1 MKGGDRQIRATKRGF
16 LFGLGST
23 TVRGTKNNEPPMN
36 KKTAA
41 LAAYASRSHASMP
54 SHRHVHVLARMLSRT
69 ALAAGLCAVALAAS
83 AGSVSY
89 SYDALGRL
97 ASAVYTDGSTTTTIT
112 YSYDA
117 AGNRTT
123 VATTSP

>member
-1 MKGGDRQIRATKRGF
+1 MNHVRDGQARSRASVWNR
-16 LFGLGST
+16 FGLFA
-23 TVRGTKNNEPPMN
+23 RG
-36 KKTAA
+36 AC
-41 LAAYASRSHASMP
+41 AS
-54 SHRHVHVLARMLSRT
+54 LLMLSG
-69 ALAAGLCAVALAAS
+69 LAVH

-97 ASAVYTDGSTTTTIT
+97 AQVVYNNGTATTTIN

-117 AGNRTT
+117 AGNRTS

>member
-1 MKGGDRQIRATKRGF
+1 
-16 LFGLGST
+16 
-23 TVRGTKNNEPPMN
+23 MN

-41 LAAYASRSHASMP
+41 LAAYASISRASMP
-54 SHRHVHVLARMLSRT
+54 SHRHVHVLARLLSRT
-69 ALAAGLCAVALAAS
+69 VLAAGLCSIALAAS

-97 ASAVYTDGSTTTTIT
+97 ASAVYSDGTSTTTIT

-117 AGNRTT
+117 AGNRSS
-123 VATTSP
+123 VAATSS

>member
-1 MKGGDRQIRATKRGF
+1 
-16 LFGLGST
+16 
-23 TVRGTKNNEPPMN
+23 
-36 KKTAA
+36 
-41 LAAYASRSHASMP
+41 MP
-54 SHRHVHVLARMLSRT
+54 SDCHVFARMLSRT
-69 ALAAGLCAVALAAS
+69 VLAACLCSAALAGLPAH

-97 ASAVYTDGSTTTTIT
+97 ANAVYSDASATTTIT

-117 AGNRTT
+117 AGNRTS

>member
-1 MKGGDRQIRATKRGF
+1 MNNLKFGRARSRAPVWNQSGAFARGACVGLLMLGG
-16 LFGLGST
+16 
-23 TVRGTKNNEPPMN
+23 
-36 KKTAA
+36 
-41 LAAYASRSHASMP
+41 LAAY
-54 SHRHVHVLARMLSRT
+54 
-69 ALAAGLCAVALAAS
+69 

-97 ASAVYTDGSTTTTIT
+97 ATVVYNNGTATTTIS

-117 AGNRTT
+117 AGNRTS

>member
-1 MKGGDRQIRATKRGF
+1 MRQKEGF
-16 LFGLGST
+16 CLPLAGLQSAAPKT
-23 TVRGTKNNEPPMN
+23 TSPPMN
-36 KKTAA
+36 KKIAA
-41 LAAYASRSHASMP
+41 LPAYASKFQASMP
-54 SHRHVHVLARMLSRT
+54 SDRHVLARMLSRT
-69 ALAAGLCAVALAAS
+69 VLAAGLCAVALAAS

-97 ASAVYTDGSTTTTIT
+97 ASTVYGDGSSTTTIT

-117 AGNRTT
+117 AGNRTS

>member
-1 MKGGDRQIRATKRGF
+1 
-16 LFGLGST
+16 
-23 TVRGTKNNEPPMN
+23 
-36 KKTAA
+36 
-41 LAAYASRSHASMP
+41 
-54 SHRHVHVLARMLSRT
+54 MLS
-69 ALAAGLCAVALAAS
+69 AIAAH

-97 ASAVYTDGSTTTTIT
+97 AQVIYNNGTATTTIN

-117 AGNRTT
+117 AGNRTS

>member
-1 MKGGDRQIRATKRGF
+1 
-16 LFGLGST
+16 
-23 TVRGTKNNEPPMN
+23 MN

-41 LAAYASRSHASMP
+41 LPAYASRI
-54 SHRHVHVLARMLSRT
+54 
-69 ALAAGLCAVALAAS
+69 
-83 AGSVSY
+83 Y

-97 ASAVYTDGSTTTTIT
+97 ASAVYSDGSITTTIT

-117 AGNRTT
+117 AGNRTS

>member
-1 MKGGDRQIRATKRGF
+1 
-16 LFGLGST
+16 
-23 TVRGTKNNEPPMN
+23 MN

-41 LAAYASRSHASMP
+41 LPAYASRSHASMQ
-54 SHRHVHVLARMLSRT
+54 SDRHVLARMLSRT
-69 ALAAGLCAVALAAS
+69 VRAACLCSIALAAH

-97 ASAVYTDGSTTTTIT
+97 ASAVYTDGSATTTIT

-117 AGNRTT
+117 AGNRTS